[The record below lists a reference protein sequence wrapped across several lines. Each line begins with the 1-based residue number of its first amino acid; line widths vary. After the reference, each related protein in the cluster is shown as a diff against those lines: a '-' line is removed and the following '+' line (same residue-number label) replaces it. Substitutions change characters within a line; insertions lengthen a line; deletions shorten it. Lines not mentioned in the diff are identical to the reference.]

1 MNILPGN
8 MRFGAGQPV
17 KRLEDQRLLTGKG
30 QFIDDK
36 PEDGALWLHVL
47 RSPHAHAKIVSI
59 DVKAAKDM
67 PGVEAVYTGADLV
80 ADNVGTIPTLSV
92 FMRPDG
98 KPMTVPPRRLL
109 AHEIVRF
116 AGEPV
121 AAVVATSRVAA
132 QTAAEAIAVG
142 YEVLPSVIDPVEAVK
157 PGAPV
162 VWPEAPDN
170 IVAVMSYGDAAKVEE
185 AFAKAAHT
193 VSLDLVSQR
202 LVPSAME
209 PRSTIAEVEKKTGR
223 LILHVQSQTPGST
236 RDVLAEAVLKRPK
249 ESVRV
254 LVGDIGGGFGQKTN
268 LYPEDGIVAY
278 AATKLSRKVRWR
290 GDRTDE
296 FVGGTHGRD
305 LTSTGEFAL
314 DAKGRV
320 LAYRV
325 RSLGGTGAYST
336 GAGNIIPLVLGPFVQ
351 SGVYDLPLVHYEV
364 KSVMTNTAPV
374 GAYRGAGR
382 PEGVFIVERLMDA
395 AARQIGIDPRTIRKL
410 NYIKPAQL
418 PYTNAV
424 GQIYNSGAFAHM
436 LERASDLADWNGF
449 SARKKAAKKK
459 GLLYGRGLTSYIEW
473 TGGRAHTEKVSL
485 HATAEG
491 RVILHSGT
499 MAMGQGLQ
507 TTYTQMVSEAL
518 GIPMDRI
525 DIVQGDTDL
534 ATGFGSVGSR
544 SLFVGGTALAV
555 SANDLIAKAREK
567 AANELEASVEDIEY
581 RDGMFTVVGTDK
593 RIAVR
598 DREGE
603 DGARLSVDSAGE
615 VDGPSWPN
623 GTHICEVEIDPET
636 GVTRVVR
643 YITVDDVGV
652 AVNPMLVTGQIHGGV
667 AQGIGQALYEGV
679 AYDAEGQL
687 LTASYQDYCVP
698 RADDIPP
705 ITLTLDES
713 APCSTNPLGAKGCG
727 ESGAIG
733 GTPCIANGVID
744 ALADRHQEPAD
755 TADADEGLAGDPG
768 RQGGRS
774 CSLRTCFRMRPSPW
788 RRPLPLTL
796 IGSMDSGSPSPRPRN
811 DGEEGAYN
819 PAPSWRRC
827 RAGSPTSR
835 RRSCRPGR

>member
-8 MRFGAGQPV
+8 LRFGAGKSPR
-17 KRLEDQRLLTGKG
+17 RLEDQRLLTGKG

-47 RSPHAHAKIVSI
+47 RSPHAHARIKSI
-59 DVKAAKDM
+59 DTKAAAAMDGVTAVFTGSDLIKD
-67 PGVEAVYTGADLV
+67 DI
-80 ADNVGTIPTLSV
+80 GTIPTLAV
-92 FMRPDG
+92 FQRPDG

-121 AAVVATSRVAA
+121 AAVVASSRLQA
-132 QTAAEAIAVG
+132 QSAAEAIEID
-142 YEVLPSVIDPVEAVK
+142 YEVLPAVVDPLKAIK
-157 PGAPV
+157 PGAPA

-170 IVAVMSYGDAAKVEE
+170 IVAAMSYGDAAKVEQ
-185 AFAKAAHT
+185 AFAKAAHK

-209 PRSTIAEVEKKTGR
+209 PRSTIAEVEKETGR
-223 LILHVQSQTPGST
+223 LLLHVQSQTPAST
-236 RDVLAEAVLKRPK
+236 RDILAESVLKRPK
-249 ESVRV
+249 ESIRV
-254 LVGDIGGGFGQKTN
+254 LVGDIGGGFGQKTS

-278 AATKLSRKVRWR
+278 AATKLGKKIRWR
-290 GDRTDE
+290 GDRTDD

-314 DAKGRV
+314 DEKGRV

-325 RSLGGTGAYST
+325 RSVGGTGAYST
-336 GAGNIIPLVLGPFVQ
+336 GAGNVIPLVLGPFVQ

-395 AARQIGIDPRTIRKL
+395 AARQTGIDPRTIRKV
-410 NYIKPAQL
+410 NYVKPAQL

-424 GQIYNSGAFAHM
+424 GQVYDSGAFAHM
-436 LERASDLADWNGF
+436 LDRAVKLSDWDGF
-449 SARKKAAKKK
+449 NARKRAAKKM

-473 TGGRAHTEKVSL
+473 TGGRVHNEKVSL

-491 RVILHSGT
+491 RVVLHSGT

-507 TTYTQMVSEAL
+507 TTYTQMVSDSL
-518 GIPMDRI
+518 GIAMDRI
-525 DIVQGDTDL
+525 DVVQGDTDL

-544 SLFVGGTALAV
+544 SLFVGGTAVAV
-555 SANDLIAKAREK
+555 SANDLISKAREK
-567 AANELEASVEDIEY
+567 ASNLLETSVEDIEY
-581 RDGMFTVVGTDK
+581 RDGLLTVIGTDK
-593 RIAVR
+593 RISLFEIAQKQ
-598 DREGE
+598 
-603 DGARLSVDSAGE
+603 DGAKLSVDSEGE

-643 YITVDDVGV
+643 YTTVDDVGR
-652 AVNPMLVTGQIHGGV
+652 AVNPMLVTGQVHGGV

-705 ITLTLDES
+705 IAVTLDES
-713 APCSTNPLGAKGCG
+713 APCRTNPLGAKGCG

-733 GTPCIANGVID
+733 GPPCIANGVMD
-744 ALADRHQEPAD
+744 ALAEFGITQLP
-755 TADADEGLAGDPG
+755 T
-768 RQGGRS
+768 
-774 CSLRTCFRMRPSPW
+774 
-788 RRPLPLTL
+788 PLTPQKVWKA
-796 IGSMDSGSPSPRPRN
+796 IREARVT
-811 DGEEGAYN
+811 
-819 PAPSWRRC
+819 
-827 RAGSPTSR
+827 RA
-835 RRSCRPGR
+835 

>member
-1 MNILPGN
+1 MTRSVVSLPKSAKTRSIQQPARFKKQSIQGQTMNILPGN

-30 QFIDDK
+30 QFIDDR
-36 PEDGALWLHVL
+36 PEEGTLWLYVL
-47 RSPHAHAKIVSI
+47 RSPHAHAKIVAV
-59 DVKAAKDM
+59 DVKAAREM
-67 PGVEAVYTGADLV
+67 PGVEAVFIGADLI
-80 ADNVGTIPTLSV
+80 ADDIGTIPTLSV

-109 AHEIVRF
+109 AHEVVRF

-121 AAVVATSRVAA
+121 AAVVAGSRVAA
-132 QTAAEAIAVG
+132 QNAAEAISID
-142 YEVLPSVIDPVEAVK
+142 YEVLPSVVDPLEAIK

-170 IVAVMSYGDAAKVEE
+170 IVASMSYGDAAKVEA
-185 AFAKAAHT
+185 AFSNAAHK
-193 VSLDLVSQR
+193 VSLDVASQR

-278 AATKLSRKVRWR
+278 AAVKLNRKVRWR

-305 LTSTGEFAL
+305 LASTGEFAL

-325 RSLGGTGAYST
+325 RSIGVTGAYST

-364 KSVMTNTAPV
+364 KSVMTHTAPV

-395 AARQIGIDPRTIRKL
+395 AARQIGMDPRAIRKV

-418 PYTNAV
+418 PYTNPV
-424 GQIYNSGAFAHM
+424 GQVYDSGAFAHM
-436 LERASDLADWNGF
+436 LDRATKLADWDGF
-449 SARKKAAKKK
+449 AARRKAARKR

-473 TGGRAHTEKVSL
+473 TGGRAHTEKVTLQATSEGRIVL
-485 HATAEG
+485 HA
-491 RVILHSGT
+491 GT

-507 TTYTQMVSEAL
+507 TTYTQMVSESL
-518 GIPMDRI
+518 GIPMDKI

-567 AANELEASVEDIEY
+567 ASNMLEASVEDIEY
-581 RDGMFTVVGTDK
+581 RDGMLTVVGTDK
-593 RIAVR
+593 RIGLFEIAKKQA
-598 DREGE
+598 
-603 DGARLSVDSAGE
+603 GARLSVETTGE

-636 GVTRVVR
+636 GITRVVR
-643 YITVDDVGV
+643 YTTVDDVGI
-652 AVNPMLVTGQIHGGV
+652 AVNPMLVTGQVHGGV

-679 AYDAEGQL
+679 SYDNEGQL
-687 LTASYQDYCVP
+687 LTASYQDYCLP
-698 RADDIPP
+698 RADDVPP
-705 ITLTLDES
+705 IEVTLDES
-713 APCSTNPLGAKGCG
+713 APCRTNPLGAKGCG

-733 GTPCIANGVID
+733 GPPCIVNGVMD
-744 ALADRHQEPAD
+744 ALGELGIKNLQ
-755 TADADEGLAGDPG
+755 T
-768 RQGGRS
+768 
-774 CSLRTCFRMRPSPW
+774 
-788 RRPLPLTL
+788 PLTPMRVWQA
-796 IGSMDSGSPSPRPRN
+796 IRD
-811 DGEEGAYN
+811 AK
-819 PAPSWRRC
+819 A
-827 RAGSPTSR
+827 AIA
-835 RRSCRPGR
+835 

>member
-8 MRFGAGQPV
+8 LRFGAGKSP

-47 RSPHAHAKIVSI
+47 RSPHAHAKIKTI
-59 DVKAAKDM
+59 DVKAAAAMD
-67 PGVEAVYTGADLV
+67 GVAAVFTGADLIK
-80 ADNVGTIPTLSV
+80 DDVGTIPTLAV
-92 FMRPDG
+92 FQRPDG

-121 AAVVATSRVAA
+121 AAVVASSRVQA
-132 QTAAEAIAVG
+132 QSAAEAIEIE
-142 YEVLPSVIDPVEAVK
+142 YEVLPSVVDPLEAIK

-162 VWPEAPDN
+162 VWPEAPNN
-170 IVAVMSYGDAAKVEE
+170 IVAAMSYGDAAKVEE
-185 AFAKAAHT
+185 AFAKAAHR

-223 LILHVQSQTPGST
+223 LLLYVQSQTPGST
-236 RDVLAEAVLKRPK
+236 RDILAESVLKRPK

-254 LVGDIGGGFGQKTN
+254 LVGDIGGGFGQRTS

-278 AATKLSRKVRWR
+278 AATRLNKKIRWR
-290 GDRTDE
+290 GDRTDD
-296 FVGGTHGRD
+296 FIGGTHGRD

-314 DAKGRV
+314 DEKGRV

-325 RSLGGTGAYST
+325 RSVGGTGAYST
-336 GAGNIIPLVLGPFVQ
+336 GAGNVIPLVLGPFVQ

-374 GAYRGAGR
+374 VAYRGAGR

-395 AARQIGIDPRTIRKL
+395 AARQTGIDPRTIRKV
-410 NYIKPAQL
+410 NYVKPAQL

-424 GQIYNSGAFAHM
+424 GQIYDSGAFAHM
-436 LERASDLADWNGF
+436 LDRAVKLSDWDGF
-449 SARKKAAKKK
+449 AARKRAAKKK

-473 TGGRAHTEKVSL
+473 TGGRVHNEKVSL

-491 RVILHSGT
+491 RVVLHSAT

-507 TTYTQMVSEAL
+507 TTYTQMVSDSL
-518 GIPMDRI
+518 GIAMDKI
-525 DIVQGDTDL
+525 GVVQGDTDL
-534 ATGFGSVGSR
+534 AVGFGSVGSR
-544 SLFVGGTALAV
+544 SLFVGGTAVAV
-555 SANDLIAKAREK
+555 SANDLMNKARER
-567 AANELEASVEDIEY
+567 ASHLLETSVEDIEY
-581 RDGMFTVVGTDK
+581 RDGLLTVVGTDK
-593 RIAVR
+593 RISLFEIAQK
-598 DREGE
+598 E
-603 DGARLSVDSAGE
+603 DGAKLSVDSEGE

-643 YITVDDVGV
+643 YTTVDDVGR
-652 AVNPMLVTGQIHGGV
+652 AVNPMLVTGQVHGGV

-705 ITLTLDES
+705 IAVTLDES
-713 APCSTNPLGAKGCG
+713 APCRTNPLGAKGCG

-733 GTPCIANGVID
+733 GPPCVANGVMD
-744 ALADRHQEPAD
+744 ALAEFGIAQLP
-755 TADADEGLAGDPG
+755 T
-768 RQGGRS
+768 
-774 CSLRTCFRMRPSPW
+774 
-788 RRPLPLTL
+788 PLTPQKVWKA
-796 IGSMDSGSPSPRPRN
+796 IRD
-811 DGEEGAYN
+811 AT
-819 PAPSWRRC
+819 A
-827 RAGSPTSR
+827 RA
-835 RRSCRPGR
+835 